1 MTVYTVQQHM
11 RFDQTRKELVPRFSS
26 INKAEKWGKIVYL
39 LSPSAHPFNPDLV
52 LGDLHE
58 KLSDFNDEDYL
69 LLIGNP
75 GLIGMST
82 AIAAHYNNGHVKLL
96 QWSGRHNEYTEIQAK
111 IY

>member
-1 MTVYTVQQHM
+1 MTVFAVQQQM
-11 RFDQTRKELVPRFSS
+11 RFDQTSKELVPRFTS
-26 INKAEKWGKIVYL
+26 IKKAERWGEIVYL

-58 KLSDFNDEDYL
+58 KLSGFNDEDYL

-75 GLIGMST
+75 GLIGMAT
-82 AIAAHYNNGHVKLL
+82 ALAAYYNEGRVKLL
-96 QWSGRHNEYTEIQAK
+96 QWSGRHNEYTEIVAK

>member
-1 MTVYTVQQHM
+1 MTVYAVQQQM
-11 RFDQTRKELVPRFSS
+11 RFDQAKGELVPRFTS
-26 INKAEKWGKIVYL
+26 IKKAERWGDIVYL

-58 KLSDFNDEDYL
+58 KLSGFNDEDHL

-75 GLIGMST
+75 GLIGMAT
-82 AIAAHYNNGHVKLL
+82 ALAAYYNEGRVKLL
-96 QWSGRHNEYTEIQAK
+96 QWSGRHNEYTEIQTK

>member
-1 MTVYTVQQHM
+1 MTVYVVQQQM
-11 RFDQTRKELVPRFSS
+11 KFDQTKGQLVPRFTS
-26 INKAEKWGKIVYL
+26 INKAEKWGEIVYL

-58 KLSDFNDEDYL
+58 KLSGFNDDDYL

-82 AIAAHYNNGHVKLL
+82 ALAAYYNEGRVKFL
-96 QWSGRHNEYTEIQAK
+96 QWSGRHGEYTEIKAK

>member
-1 MTVYTVQQHM
+1 MVVYAVQQQM
-11 RFDQTRKELVPRFSS
+11 RFDQVRKELVPRFPS
-26 INKAEKWGKIVYL
+26 ISKAEKWGEIFYL

-52 LGDLHE
+52 LGDMHE
-58 KLSDFNDEDYL
+58 KLSGFSDDDYL

-82 AIAAHYNNGHVKLL
+82 AIAAYYNQGSVKFL
-96 QWSGRHNEYTEIQAK
+96 QWSGRHNEYIEVVAK